1 MNFQKWDKKFYQVL
15 ISVFF
20 KFEKFAC
27 SKQKKGSLKIL
38 PLIYFPTKYS
48 EKYEKIKIHV
58 DGPQL
63 SPQTFI

>member
-38 PLIYFPTKYS
+38 PPYLFPN
-48 EKYEKIKIHV
+48 KILGKIRKN
-58 DGPQL
+58 
-63 SPQTFI
+63 